1 MLGAIIIGI
10 IAGWLAG
17 KVVRGR
23 GYGIIGDL
31 ILGLL
36 GGLVGGWIFS
46 ELGIRG
52 PNGAIGAILVATVG
66 AVVLVWIS
74 HIIREV

>member
-36 GGLVGGWIFS
+36 GGIVGAWIFRQ
-46 ELGIRG
+46 LGIHG
-52 PNGAIGAILVATVG
+52 PNGRIGAVLVATVG

-74 HIIREV
+74 HIVREV

>member
-1 MLGAIIIGI
+1 MLGAIIVGI

-17 KVVRGR
+17 KLVRGS

-36 GGLVGGWIFS
+36 GGLVGGWIFTQ
-46 ELGIRG
+46 LGVHG
-52 PNGAIGAILVATVG
+52 PNGTIGAILVATVG

-74 HIIREV
+74 HIIRAV